1 MVTNLKKAKSQF
13 NASLWSEGIA
23 SALNIYSGIMGA
35 KTAKKYGSMQKKAY
49 DMQARLNTIATER
62 NIGYQ
67 SRQTAQAINQI
78 YREANKARGTQLAA
92 MAAGGMSTA
101 SGSAQALAKSIG
113 VSVGRDVSTLQA
125 NLMNSAYEQRRSNA
139 IQNIMLEYQG
149 QEAYEAGKQKAG
161 AVIGDTISGLLSSAV
176 SVAGKW
182 QQYQDEFAKV
192 RADNLF
198 QTTDSMA
205 KAYNPLSLVNVGQV
219 VSPAEFSVSSLQGT
233 TGSGLENFMNYNTRK
248 ELIKRAGLL

>member
-1 MVTNLKKAKSQF
+1 MATNLEKAKSQF
-13 NASLWSEGIA
+13 KTSLWSEGIS

-49 DMQARLNTIATER
+49 DTQARLNTIATER

-78 YREANKARGTQLAA
+78 YREANKARGSQLAA

-125 NLMNSAYEQRRSNA
+125 NLTNSAYEQRRSNT

-149 QEAYEAGKQKAG
+149 QEAYQAGQQNAN
-161 AVIGDTISGLLSSAV
+161 ASIANTVSGLLSSFG

-182 QQYQDEFAKV
+182 QQYQNEFAKIN
-192 RADNLF
+192 ADNLF
-198 QTTDSMA
+198 QTTDATA

-233 TGSGLENFMNYNTRK
+233 TGTGLENFMNYNTRN
-248 ELIKRAGLL
+248 ELIKRARI